1 MFVNYSKKN
10 ICFRCKAK
18 RTPNCEI
25 VRVPIKKPALT
36 AEAKNSYLD
45 AAPPS
50 HCLIIKGSTINQT
63 NEVEVR

>member
-1 MFVNYSKKN
+1 M
-10 ICFRCKAK
+10 
-18 RTPNCEI
+18 
-25 VRVPIKKPALT
+25 RVPIKKPALT